1 MPGHKNQNQPDAL
14 HYIFEL
20 RSPNLGRAAMAR
32 EFIMDALMIEADEHA
47 REQERED
54 MIESLGAALGKVVV

>member
-1 MPGHKNQNQPDAL
+1 MPGHKNQNQPTPCA
-14 HYIFEL
+14 IFEPAI
-20 RSPNLGRAAMAR
+20 SNWERAVMAR
-32 EFIMDALMIEADEHA
+32 EFIRDAHMIEADEHA